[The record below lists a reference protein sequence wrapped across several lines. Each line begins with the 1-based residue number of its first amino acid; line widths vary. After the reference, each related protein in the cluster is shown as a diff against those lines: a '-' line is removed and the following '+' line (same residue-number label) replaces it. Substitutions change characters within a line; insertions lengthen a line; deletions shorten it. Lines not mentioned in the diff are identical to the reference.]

1 MLQQKIH
8 RERLEEIAR
17 QKEEEKHNSNV
28 VYYENTPLCDN
39 NLDLLIQNQQ
49 NELSKLLLLNM
60 NPKLSAN
67 LSNPTNC
74 IQNFHPSKHILHEKD
89 EALLN
94 QPNENELNLENLASL
109 VYEKLMIKKNEKKSK
124 SLVSNDISS
133 ISAKS
138 VKQQNENFLAE
149 LICGEKSQETNKYS
163 NKKNVKTQVKKFPST
178 STARLDPKYYTNTI
192 AEQEKE
198 ESKLIEELFFI

>member
-17 QKEEEKHNSNV
+17 QKEEEKHTSNV

-74 IQNFHPSKHILHEKD
+74 IQNFHPSKHIFHKKD
-89 EALLN
+89 DAHN
-94 QPNENELNLENLASL
+94 QTNENEVNLENLASL
-109 VYEKLMIKKNEKKSK
+109 VYEKLMIKKNEKKTK
-124 SLVSNDISS
+124 SLVSNDISN
-133 ISAKS
+133 ISVKS
-138 VKQQNENFLAE
+138 VKQHNENFLAE
-149 LICGEKSQETNKYS
+149 LICEEKSQETNKYN
-163 NKKNVKTQVKKFPST
+163 NKKNIKTQVKQFPST
-178 STARLDPKYYTNTI
+178 SIARLDPKYYTNTN
-192 AEQEKE
+192 AEQEIK